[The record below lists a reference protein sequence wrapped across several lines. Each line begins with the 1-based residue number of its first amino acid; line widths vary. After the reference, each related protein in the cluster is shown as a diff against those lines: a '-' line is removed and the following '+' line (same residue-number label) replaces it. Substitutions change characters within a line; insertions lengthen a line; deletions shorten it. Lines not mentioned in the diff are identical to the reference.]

1 MRLGPT
7 ADEEWFART
16 VRALLEHRCTPQ
28 DVRSGFARKRWE
40 ELAEAGVTG
49 LLVPE
54 EHGGLGL
61 GAGALVAVA
70 EAVGGA
76 CAPEPVVEA
85 AVAATLLA
93 GVEADDRAAKWLREL
108 AAGAAVAAVRLPVG
122 DPRAGDGPGAVP
134 VAHAAHADFVLVVDG
149 HALYGRSAADAR
161 ISPAVGVDPGRGL
174 AHIDISTWSGG
185 PLVAPHDRT
194 VTRAAW
200 LGAIGAAADLLG
212 AARAMLE
219 LTVRYAGQREQFGQA
234 IGSYQAVKHRLADVL
249 IAVEFAHPVVLR
261 AAYSFDHDLPSAGR
275 DAAMAKVFASDAA
288 DLAARSC
295 LQVHG
300 AIGYAEECDLVLWL
314 RRVWALSAAWGD
326 AAHHRAAV
334 AADLLG
340 PAPAPLCP

>member
-1 MRLGPT
+1 MRLAPT
-7 ADEEWFART
+7 ADEELFART
-16 VRALLEHRCTPQ
+16 VRAVLERRCAPRE
-28 DVRSGFARKRWE
+28 VRAGFARGRWA
-40 ELAEAGVTG
+40 ELAEIGVTG

-70 EAVGGA
+70 EEAGRA

-93 GVEADDRAAKWLREL
+93 RVDADGRAREWLRAL
-108 AAGAAVAAVRLPVG
+108 AVGAAVPAVRL
-122 DPRAGDGPGAVP
+122 AGPGTAP
-134 VAHAAHADFVLVVDG
+134 VAHAAHANFVLVADG
-149 HALYGRSAADAR
+149 DTLYGRSAAEAY
-161 ISPAVGVDPGRGL
+161 IHPAPGVDPGRGL
-174 AHIDISTWSGG
+174 AYVDMSMSPDG
-185 PLVAPHDRT
+185 LLAVRQEQA
-194 VTRAAW
+194 VTRAAR

-212 AARAMLE
+212 AARAMLD
-219 LTVRYAGQREQFGQA
+219 LTVRHARQRHQFGRP
-234 IGSYQAVKHRLADVL
+234 IGSYQAVKHQLADVL
-249 IAVEFAHPVVLR
+249 SAVEFAHPVVLR
-261 AAYSFDHDLPSAGR
+261 AAYSHEHGRPSAGR

-300 AIGYAEECDLVLWL
+300 AIGYTQECDLVLWL

-326 AAHHRAAV
+326 AAHHRAAI

-340 PAPAPLCP
+340 PAPAPPCP